1 MFYNKIKVKLVFG
14 FTMWPRKQAHASY
27 LFVREYLTITPRAP
41 MGSESL
47 VHEAEGRMSYWLRG
61 HEGETYSLVVA

>member
-1 MFYNKIKVKLVFG
+1 MLVFG
-14 FTMWPRKQAHASY
+14 FTMWPQAIDDESRRA
-27 LFVREYLTITPRAP
+27 LRTFFFREYLTIIPQAW

-47 VHEAEGRMSYWLRG
+47 THEAEGRMSYWLRG